1 MFYKPVYCCDCGEKI
16 ERLSDSLLNISKF
29 CEVCKPLH
37 KFDTYAP
44 RSIIGIGIL
53 GTIFGFGSF
62 LQKPNQQATAFKKSE
77 IATVAPIVPVTKQ
90 PSVTS
95 LKPEKASV
103 NVEEAKIGTNQA
115 VPTFEKKIASVAKE
129 NVEDVEKKSS
139 EPSYFCGVKT
149 KKGTPCSRK
158 VKGAVRCWQHL
169 GQTAMLPQ
177 NKLIASQ

>member
-16 ERLSDSLLNISKF
+16 ERLSDSLLSISKF
-29 CEVCKPLH
+29 CEVCKPHH
-37 KFDTYAP
+37 KFETYAP
-44 RSIIGIGIL
+44 RCIVCIGIL

-62 LQKPNQQATAFKKSE
+62 LQKPNQQVIAFKKSE
-77 IATVAPIVPVTKQ
+77 ISTIAPVAPVAKQ
-90 PSVTS
+90 PVAPS
-95 LKPEKASV
+95 LKSEKASV
-103 NVEEAKIGTNQA
+103 KVEEVKIGTNQE
-115 VPTFEKKIASVAKE
+115 VQTFDIKTAPLAKE
-129 NVEDVEKKSS
+129 IVENTSS
-139 EPSYFCGVKT
+139 EPVYFCGVKT